1 MPASLADAPLEARS
15 QLAWRAP
22 PPTFFVTVHSK
33 GVTAR
38 DFGIAHSKGVRPA
51 EVKVKLEEMDRRGT
65 PSPRQFASL
74 SKQRSCRRGSLELHE
89 KKEDSR
95 GQKGQSRK
103 QKAEE
108 EESERIEKVQA
119 GGYRDARRGWSREFT
134 THATAIFNILSSH
147 FIVLVFR
154 NRGTDSKRICV
165 RGRKQRGRVRSGL
178 GPSSRLRRMRDFLAR
193 LYVNVARGL

>member
-1 MPASLADAPLEARS
+1 MSLEPASPLGVNDVKRVAS
-15 QLAWRAP
+15 PL
-22 PPTFFVTVHSK
+22 PPTFFVTAHSK
-33 GVTAR
+33 GVTAQ
-38 DFGIAHSKGVRPA
+38 DFGTTHSKGVRPG

-134 THATAIFNILSSH
+134 THATANILSSP